1 MADLGDLGRLLRV
14 RAYQVG
20 QWGDATPRKA
30 TKVLVSEL
38 IRATPVDEGVAR
50 SNWQV
55 ESAQPDKVSR
65 RPAYAPG
72 RHLGI
77 SETRNAAAAI
87 AAAYAKIDRA
97 PSVFQLDNFFE
108 AGLMEAA
115 GGVTFHVFNP
125 VPWIDPL
132 DRGHSRQQPAG
143 FVRRAIEAARIVV
156 RQNKIFTDVGTTP
169 RGLGRPVAPLKYG
182 FSQDTRYGGRN

>member
-1 MADLGDLGRLLRV
+1 MADLGDLARLLRV

-55 ESAQPDKVSR
+55 ESGPSKVSR

-87 AAAYAKIDRA
+87 AAAFAKIDRA
-97 PSVFQLDNFFE
+97 PTIYQLDNFFE
-108 AGLMEAA
+108 AGIMEAA
-115 GGVTFHVFNP
+115 GGVTFHVSNP
-125 VPWIDPL
+125 VPWINPL
-132 DRGHSRQQPAG
+132 DEGHSRQQAAG
-143 FVRRAIEAARIVV
+143 FVQRAIQAARIAV
-156 RQNKIFTDVGTTP
+156 RQNKIFEDVGRVT
-169 RGLGRPVAPLKYG
+169 GRRAPPAPLKYG
-182 FSQDTRYGGRN
+182 FNQGTRYGGRN

>member
-1 MADLGDLGRLLRV
+1 MADLGDLGRLLYV

-55 ESAQPDKVSR
+55 ESAQPARVSQ

-72 RHLGI
+72 HHLGI

-97 PSVFQLDNFFE
+97 PTIFQLDNFFE

-125 VPWIDPL
+125 VAWIDPL
-132 DRGHSRQQPAG
+132 DRGHSRQQRAG
-143 FVRRAIEAARIVV
+143 FVKRAIEVARFAAH
-156 RQNKIFTDVGTTP
+156 QNKIFTDVGTTP
-169 RGLGRPVAPLKYG
+169 HGRPAVTPFKYG
-182 FSQDTRYGGRN
+182 FNQDIRYGGHN